1 MGKFMGKFAFC
12 IVKICLVAQINL
24 VCGCGLMSRDT
35 DPGAAGADA
44 AAGEK
49 AAAEWQ
55 GDPVPYK
62 TEIVVDGPK
71 YLMDKMR
78 GVSQLAQLERKR
90 QTASWPWSGAR
101 ARIRKPQSGCCSPNA
116 ITMARPASAWTTR

>member
-1 MGKFMGKFAFC
+1 MGKFAFC

-49 AAAEWQ
+49 RPPRN
-55 GDPVPYK
+55 G
-62 TEIVVDGPK
+62 
-71 YLMDKMR
+71 R
-78 GVSQLAQLERKR
+78 GI
-90 QTASWPWSGAR
+90 PC
-101 ARIRKPQSGCCSPNA
+101 P
-116 ITMARPASAWTTR
+116 TRLK